1 LWSTWVRVLQ
11 TNREQNSG
19 VLKIALLGKSWRS
32 VRMRQLGA
40 KIVKIRGHYVSHASY
55 DSAVLLEVKR
65 SNMEK
70 SAIKDLVYGGLE
82 ELVNNRRYYYHSSV
96 GNAYSHLTDDGKAAV
111 VEFMDLMAFKIRE
124 TEQADLES
132 RAKQQV
138 LGVLQKL
145 D

>member
-1 LWSTWVRVLQ
+1 
-11 TNREQNSG
+11 
-19 VLKIALLGKSWRS
+19 
-32 VRMRQLGA
+32 
-40 KIVKIRGHYVSHASY
+40 
-55 DSAVLLEVKR
+55 
-65 SNMEK
+65 MEK

-96 GNAYSHLTDDGKAAV
+96 GGAYSHLTEDGKAAM

-124 TEQADLES
+124 AEQADLES

-138 LGVLQKL
+138 LDALKKT